1 MKVKHLLEKMFQRA
15 GPYAGIESIEKRLGD
30 NSFLVVLDGDSF
42 LGILTPSD
50 IIKSPHQLVID
61 CVHDMPC
68 VDHDQDV
75 ELVLMVM
82 KETRDSVLPVFK
94 GDEFIGV
101 VTSAT
106 ITDYLSEYHN
116 ELKQVISGRTAELVK
131 ANEQLKREI
140 EDRNRAE
147 DGLLESESR
156 FREMA
161 ELLPTVI
168 CEMDT
173 SFCITYSNNLGFQ
186 TFGYTQEELDAGIN
200 GIDLLHPD
208 DREDAIRRIEQI
220 VKGVDIGP
228 MEYRML
234 RKDGSEI
241 FTLVHAALMHKMGQT
256 TGFRVSISDITEQKR
271 LQRRLHQSQKMEA
284 IATLAGGIAHQF
296 NNALCSITGYTGL
309 LEIKFPGNE
318 MIMDYVRPM
327 KKCADQMA
335 VLTSQ
340 LLAYALGG
348 RYNPQTILL
357 SEYIEGTL
365 PLIQHTLGPNIR
377 VETDLPPD
385 ILNVEAD
392 RTQMQMVLLAIMAN
406 ANEAIEDQGRIRIT
420 TKNMEVGQD
429 SIKDYPGL
437 KPDRYVC
444 LSIEDDGKGMDKE
457 TRSRIFEPFFTTHFI
472 GRGLGMASVYG
483 IVTNHG
489 GIVLV
494 DSEPGK
500 GTAVKIYLPALETGE
515 EIEEDAEERI
525 VPVPAINL
533 PGVEGTVL
541 VIEDQEPLV
550 KLLGEILERLGY
562 RVLEASTGGE
572 AVEIAK
578 TFDGNIDIALLDI
591 KLPDMEGGRVYPLI
605 MEARPNLK
613 VIVCSGYGIDGPAQ
627 KILDAGAQAFI
638 RKPFL
643 ISTLAE
649 KLKEVSG
656 GAPVCLPPLVTN
668 RMPP

>member
-1 MKVKHLLEKMFQRA
+1 MRVKHLLEFLFQRA
-15 GPYAGIESIEKRLGD
+15 DPYAGIESIEKRLRD

-61 CVHDMPC
+61 CVHDRPR
-68 VDHDQDV
+68 VDHDQDI
-75 ELVLMVM
+75 ESVLMVM
-82 KETRDSVLPVFK
+82 KETRNSVLPVFK

-101 VTSAT
+101 VSQTA
-106 ITDYLSEYHN
+106 ITDYLSEYRN
-116 ELKQVISGRTAELVK
+116 ELKQVMLERTAELVK

-140 EDRNRAE
+140 EDRKLAE
-147 DGLLESESR
+147 EGLRESEGR

-161 ELLPTVI
+161 GLLPTI
-168 CEMDT
+168 IWEMDT
-173 SFCITYSNNLGFQ
+173 SLRITYSNNLGLQ

-200 GIDLLHPD
+200 GMDLLHPD
-208 DREDAIRRIEQI
+208 YKEAATQRIKQI
-220 VKGVDIGP
+220 VKGVDIGT

-241 FTLVHAALMHKMGQT
+241 FTLVHASLMRKGGRK

-271 LQRRLHQSQKMEA
+271 LQRRLHQSRKMEA
-284 IATLAGGIAHQF
+284 IANLAGGIAHQF

-309 LEIKFPGNE
+309 LEMKFSDNGT
-318 MIMDYVRPM
+318 IMDYVRPM
-327 KKCADQMA
+327 KESATQMA
-335 VLTSQ
+335 GLTSQ

-348 RYNPQTILL
+348 RYNPQTMLL
-357 SEYIEGTL
+357 SEYVEGTL

-385 ILNVEAD
+385 ILNVEVD

-406 ANEAIEDQGRIRIT
+406 AKEAIEGPGRIRIT
-420 TKNMEVGQD
+420 TKNLEVGQD

-437 KPDRYVC
+437 KPGRYVC
-444 LSIEDDGKGMDKE
+444 LLIEDDGKGMDEE

-489 GIVLV
+489 GIVSV

-500 GTAVKIYLPALETGE
+500 GTAVKIYLPGLEAKE
-515 EIEEDAEERI
+515 EIEDDVEERI
-525 VPVPAINL
+525 VPGPAIDL

-541 VIEDQEPLV
+541 VIEDQETLV
-550 KLLGEILERLGY
+550 EIFGQILESLGY
-562 RVLEASTGGE
+562 LVLKAMTGEE

-578 TFDGNIDIALLDI
+578 TFDGDIDIALLDI
-591 KLPDMEGGRVYPLI
+591 KLPDMDGGRVYPLI

-613 VIVCSGYGIDGPAQ
+613 VIVCSGHSIDGPVQ
-627 KILDAGAQAFI
+627 DILDAGAQAFI
-638 RKPFL
+638 QKPFL

-656 GAPVCLPPLVTN
+656 GAPVCRLPLVTE
-668 RMPP
+668 